1 MMNHN
6 DAVITKYVAGLL
18 LISMAGLVSTPEGGY
33 LSHDNGV
40 GMLVA
45 NVEEVCQLVHDE
57 RERMEDI
64 REGLEGDR
72 DIFHRTFCDNPE
84 NNPNMYKFDGHIII
98 CRMLQI
104 HIDLIDGKG
113 RPGDERGT

>member
-6 DAVITKYVAGLL
+6 DAVITKYVADML

-33 LSHDNGV
+33 LNHDGGV

-45 NVEEVCQLVHDE
+45 NVQEVCELVRDE
-57 RERMEDI
+57 RKKVEDI
-64 REGLEGDR
+64 RLGLQGER
-72 DIFHRTFCDNPE
+72 DLFHKTFCVRVKNDEPG
-84 NNPNMYKFDGHIII
+84 MYMLNGHCVV

-113 RPGDERGT
+113 RPNNE

>member
-1 MMNHN
+1 MNHN
-6 DAVITKYVAGLL
+6 EAIITKYLADLL

-33 LSHDNGV
+33 LSHDGGA

-45 NVEEVCQLVHDE
+45 NVHEVCELVYDE
-57 RERMEDI
+57 RLKIENIRSGLQGERD
-64 REGLEGDR
+64 L
-72 DIFHRTFCDNPE
+72 FHQTFCDKIDDDPY
-84 NNPNMYKFDGHIII
+84 MYKLDGHAIV

-113 RPGDERGT
+113 RPSNE